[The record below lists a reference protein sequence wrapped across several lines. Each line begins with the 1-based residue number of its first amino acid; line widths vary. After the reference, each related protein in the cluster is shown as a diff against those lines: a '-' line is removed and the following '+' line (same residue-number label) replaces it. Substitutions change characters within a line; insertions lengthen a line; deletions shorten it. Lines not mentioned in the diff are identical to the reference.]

1 MAPPELATLPERPA
15 TPAGTSAH
23 QSGVRALPRL
33 YSYFRSSA
41 AYRVRI
47 ALALK
52 GLAYETVPVHLI
64 KDGGQQN
71 SSSYRSAN
79 PQGLVPAWQPAEAGP
94 VLAQSLAIME
104 YLDEV
109 HPQPAL
115 LPADALG
122 RARVRALAQM
132 VACEIHPLNNLRVL
146 QYLTQELGVS
156 GAQKD
161 AWYAHWVALGLQAVE
176 DSLARSP
183 DTGRFCHGDTPG
195 LADCCLVPQVFN
207 ARRFNCALDAYPTIT
222 RIVNA
227 CEQLSAF
234 QQAAPSAQPDAE

>member
-15 TPAGTSAH
+15 TPAGASAH
-23 QSGVRALPRL
+23 QAGARALPRL

-52 GLAYETVPVHLI
+52 GLAYETVPVHLV
-64 KDGGQQN
+64 KDGGQQHA
-71 SSSYRSAN
+71 SGYRSAN
-79 PQGLVPAWQPAEAGP
+79 PQGLVPALQPAEGGP

-207 ARRFNCALDAYPTIT
+207 ARRFNCPLDDLPTIR
-222 RIVNA
+222 RIVDA
-227 CEQLSAF
+227 CEQLPAF
-234 QQAAPSAQPDAE
+234 QKAAPAAQPDAE